1 MPSCHYKNKPENS
14 TNKWNNCLQIL
25 SLGQLRNV
33 DPRGK
38 GNRTMRGNIWTV
50 TPEGH
55 PSREKVNRKR
65 IESRKAKAAGIHRTE
80 LHRERRY
87 EEKQF

>member
-1 MPSCHYKNKPENS
+1 ME
-14 TNKWNNCLQIL
+14 
-25 SLGQLRNV
+25 QLFTDIESWAAQECGSQR
-33 DPRGK
+33 K